1 MYFSSITKRLQHI
14 IVKTML
20 LLHLPVKRNDL
31 NSWVAGLAGNTA
43 LVSTASH
50 LDVSGITPASS
61 PGVLDDPVG
70 TIVGISTVSDG
81 QNSVVDGLGAAR
93 VDVHTRAVEL
103 ESLSG
108 SVEGD
113 RYWAD
118 GSDSVQQVVLIIT
131 SDANVAGA
139 GGSSVS
145 AAVTTASI
153 SAFIRIAGFGIDSAV
168 VLDVVV
174 SPLDDAA
181 VASVVSVAGTAVD
194 QILFAEGNQ
203 LAGFTE
209 ILSFQSTSGR
219 ERPAASALSLIF
231 NTGDESLV
239 APIDTGWGFEV
250 GGSHEQ
256 WSFLGELLGFVGL
269 HSFEF
274 FGEHITELVHFH
286 AVGDFSLFEA
296 GVVGGDHVAVLQIDR
311 HAEFFFGGCVGLA
324 MSDLEEA
331 PLLVKSVLNG
341 KTA

>member
-1 MYFSSITKRLQHI
+1 
-14 IVKTML
+14 
-20 LLHLPVKRNDL
+20 
-31 NSWVAGLAGNTA
+31 
-43 LVSTASH
+43 
-50 LDVSGITPASS
+50 
-61 PGVLDDPVG
+61 
-70 TIVGISTVSDG
+70 
-81 QNSVVDGLGAAR
+81 
-93 VDVHTRAVEL
+93 
-103 ESLSG
+103 
-108 SVEGD
+108 
-113 RYWAD
+113 
-118 GSDSVQQVVLIIT
+118 
-131 SDANVAGA
+131 
-139 GGSSVS
+139 
-145 AAVTTASI
+145 
-153 SAFIRIAGFGIDSAV
+153 
-168 VLDVVV
+168 
-174 SPLDDAA
+174 
-181 VASVVSVAGTAVD
+181 
-194 QILFAEGNQ
+194 
-203 LAGFTE
+203 
-209 ILSFQSTSGR
+209 
-219 ERPAASALSLIF
+219 LIF